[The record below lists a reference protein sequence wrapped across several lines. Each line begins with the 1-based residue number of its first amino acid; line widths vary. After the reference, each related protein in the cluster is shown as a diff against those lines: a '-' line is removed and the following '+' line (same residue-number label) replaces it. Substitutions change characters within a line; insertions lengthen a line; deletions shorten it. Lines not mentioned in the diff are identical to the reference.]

1 MYHLLMK
8 KVAVFLLLILITL
21 HVNGQCCSGG
31 VPMSGNIGLPSSEK
45 GTWQFTVN
53 YDLNVLETLKAGTE
67 TLDDQSRRRE
77 THAAL
82 IEAGYTISNKW
93 SVDLFLSF
101 VRQERTINQRGFSED
116 FVYTQGIGDGV
127 LLVKYKVTP
136 KFTAGIG
143 AKLPIGASDRVRS
156 NGTFLNAD
164 LQPGSGAWDQVV
176 YGSYTTQLSFRPTLT
191 LSATG
196 IHRFTGTNNNYF
208 DNGVSSSTYTFGDE
222 TQFIVALAD
231 RFILGSVIIDP
242 SLKVRYRRAGRDFFN
257 DAEFPASGGD
267 FVFVNPGLSYAIN
280 PKLSYQ
286 FNVELPVFARVT
298 DTQLSPTV
306 RFNTG
311 VFVVLPKKLTLF

>member
-1 MYHLLMK
+1 MYLYKMK
-8 KVAVFLLLILITL
+8 KVVLFLSFGL
-21 HVNGQCCSGG
+21 VVSYAYSQCCSGG

-45 GTWQFTVN
+45 GTWQFTAN
-53 YDLNVLETLKAGTE
+53 YDLNVLETLKAGSE
-67 TLDDQSRRRE
+67 TLDDRSRRRE

-82 IEAGYTISNKW
+82 IEAGFSINEKW

-101 VRQERTINQRGFSED
+101 VRQERTINQRGFSQD

-136 KFTAGIG
+136 KITAGIG
-143 AKLPIGASDRVRS
+143 VKLPIGSSDRLRA
-156 NGTFLNAD
+156 NGAFLNAD
-164 LQPGSGAWDQVV
+164 LQPGSGAWDQVL
-176 YGSYTTQLSFRPTLT
+176 YGSYTTQLSFRSTLT

-208 DNGVSSSTYTFGDE
+208 DNGVSSSTYAFGDE
-222 TQFIVALAD
+222 TQFLIALAD
-231 RFILGSVIIDP
+231 RLTFGSMIIDP
-242 SLKVRYRRAGRDFFN
+242 SIKFRYRRAGRDFFN

-267 FVFVNPGLSYAIN
+267 FIFVNPGLSYALN

-286 FNVELPVFARVT
+286 FNVELPLFSKVT

-311 VFVVLPKKLTLF
+311 FFVVLPRKVSLF

>member
-1 MYHLLMK
+1 MK
-8 KVAVFLLLILITL
+8 KVAFLFVFGLTTL
-21 HVNGQCCSGG
+21 QTYSQCCSGG

-45 GTWQFTVN
+45 GTWQFTAN
-53 YDLNVLETLKAGTE
+53 YDLNVLETLKSGTE
-67 TLDDQSRRRE
+67 TLDDRSRRRE

-82 IEAGYTISNKW
+82 FEVGYSLSDKW
-93 SVDLFLSF
+93 SVDLFLSL

-116 FVYTQGIGDGV
+116 FVYTQGVGDGV
-127 LLVKYKVTP
+127 LLVKYKLTP
-136 KFTAGIG
+136 KFTAGLG
-143 AKLPIGASDRVRS
+143 MKLPIGASDRIRS

-164 LQPGSGAWDQVV
+164 LQPGSGAWDQVL
-176 YGSYTTQLSFRPTLT
+176 YLSYTSQLSFRPTLT
-191 LSATG
+191 FSATG

-208 DNGVSSSTYTFGDE
+208 DNGISSSTYTFGDE

-231 RFILGSVIIDP
+231 RLTFGSIIIDP
-242 SLKVRYRRAGRDFFN
+242 SLKLRYRKAGRDFFN

-286 FNVELPVFARVT
+286 INVELPIFSRVT

-306 RFNTG
+306 RFNVG
-311 VFVVLPKKLTLF
+311 FFVVLPRRVELF

>member
-1 MYHLLMK
+1 MYPLVMK
-8 KVAVFLLLILITL
+8 KVAVFLVSSLMAL
-21 HVNGQCCSGG
+21 HVFAQCCSGG

-45 GTWQFTVN
+45 GTWQFTAN
-53 YDLNVLETLKAGTE
+53 YDLNVLETLKAGTQ
-67 TLDDQSRRRE
+67 TLDDRSRRRE

-82 IEAGYTISNKW
+82 LEAGYTLSDKW

-136 KFTAGIG
+136 KFTAGLG
-143 AKLPIGASDRVRS
+143 VKLPIGASDRVRS

-176 YGSYTTQLSFRPTLT
+176 YGSYTTQLTFRPTLT
-191 LSATG
+191 LSATV
-196 IHRFTGTNNNYF
+196 IHRFTGTNNSYF
-208 DNGVSSSTYTFGDE
+208 DNGISSSTYTFGDE

-231 RFILGSVIIDP
+231 RFTLGSVILDP
-242 SLKVRYRRAGRDFFN
+242 SLKLRYRRAGRDFFN

-267 FVFVNPGLSYAIN
+267 FVFVNPGLSYVIN

-286 FNVELPVFARVT
+286 FNVELPIFARVT

-311 VFVVLPKKLTLF
+311 FFVVLPKKVSLF